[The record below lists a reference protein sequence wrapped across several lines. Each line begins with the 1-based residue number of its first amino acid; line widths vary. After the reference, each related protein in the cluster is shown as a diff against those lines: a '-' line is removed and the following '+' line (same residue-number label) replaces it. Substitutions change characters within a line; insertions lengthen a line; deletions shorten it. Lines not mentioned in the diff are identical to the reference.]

1 MGGAV
6 PKRGPVLRS
15 HSHLGMCAVCIR
27 VLGAV
32 CAGPAQARTALRGL
46 PGGSPGGRCGQPAGG
61 PGRCPRCACW
71 VIPNQTKSHTRG
83 LHACDRVRWLG
94 CHGEEG
100 STAPPCVR
108 DGAGSEAPAGGGG
121 SLGSWP
127 DGAGPLRLCFVR
139 GLLVEETFGAGAR
152 RPAPGMPGL
161 SHTPDTR
168 AFSPRLTLSSERL
181 TRQQVTRTLGGSGR
195 ELGGVQAP
203 GEVCG
208 VRASGTPPGVTGY
221 EGCSAGW

>member
-1 MGGAV
+1 MRPRAMAWV
-6 PKRGPVLRS
+6 PR
-15 HSHLGMCAVCIR
+15 
-27 VLGAV
+27 
-32 CAGPAQARTALRGL
+32 
-46 PGGSPGGRCGQPAGG
+46 GGRQHRSSLRAG
-61 PGRCPRCACW
+61 RRRE
-71 VIPNQTKSHTRG
+71 RG
-83 LHACDRVRWLG
+83 SRW
-94 CHGEEG
+94 
-100 STAPPCVR
+100 
-108 DGAGSEAPAGGGG
+108 GGG

-161 SHTPDTR
+161 SHRPDTR